1 MSHGDGHSRNSGSE
15 RSLWEGKWK
24 SQGSRRGSLNVR
36 SQDGEKTYLVQDI
49 HDDE

>member
-1 MSHGDGHSRNSGSE
+1 MGRKGEESGFS
-15 RSLWEGKWK
+15 G
-24 SQGSRRGSLNVR
+24 GSLNVR